1 LKENNMANQ
10 GNHDGHSQSIGGES
24 DSPVDGIRGTH
35 AGGIEPAGDDVNAG
49 ALGDVKGRRK
59 EGSEQQGQQ
68 GNKQSVAEGDQDKGP
83 DLPGGE
89 AGTVGTQGPG
99 GAQQGG
105 NFQR

>member
-1 LKENNMANQ
+1 MANQ
-10 GNHDGHSQSIGGES
+10 GNHGAADGHNQSIAGET

-49 ALGDVKGRRK
+49 APGDAKGRRR
-59 EGSEQQGQQ
+59 EGSQQQDQ
-68 GNKQSVAEGDQDKGP
+68 AGNRQSVAEGGQDKGP